1 MVSTIWMEKVVQIIK
16 IGSSRVKLRLAC
28 KGASSLLHFVS
39 AKANFMSELWGKDA
53 V

>member
-16 IGSSRVKLRLAC
+16 IGSSRVKLRPAC
-28 KGASSLLHFVS
+28 KGASSLLRFVS